1 MFWGKFEC
9 GIKGNL
15 INILKK
21 DTIKYLFHLQLYV
34 SQYCNSDSFLLT
46 LHIEILEMPIL
57 LHKMSVLTLIFAC
70 QSLIQVPT
78 RSSDE
83 QSFPPE
89 KEEQRLY
96 TSIAVGT
103 YRDMGTCFHKFS
115 TWSMINPIHIRGGGD
130 QVISPN
136 QACPHRIF

>member
-15 INILKK
+15 IKILKK

-96 TSIAVGT
+96 NSIAVGT
-103 YRDMGTCFHKFS
+103 YRDMGTRSHKFLYGPL
-115 TWSMINPIHIRGGGD
+115 TLIQIRGK
-130 QVISPN
+130 QIISTN
-136 QACPHRIF
+136 QACPHQFF

>member
-15 INILKK
+15 IKILKK

-103 YRDMGTCFHKFS
+103 YIQGYGDLFPQVFYGPLTLFIS
-115 TWSMINPIHIRGGGD
+115 GGGD